1 MAVKW
6 SFTKRGTETVGG
18 VPSTSVG
25 RSTSGTAAA
34 PVRLGDLLLQKGAIQ
49 PDRLRAALIE
59 QQTTGKKLGEILV
72 RKGDLTDGDLQRYLA
87 MQHGDDAP
95 RFSMDDIP
103 PLPGSVA
110 DFALQDGV
118 VLYVAQGRVGHPA
131 IQSWLA
137 DARRMDIGIA
147 VEACDMDT
155 LSCLRGAL
163 SGGRNNQIAGLSAV
177 RKVRQVVAD
186 AVEKGASDVSMTL
199 VENGGNGY
207 MDVHYRVKGDLKL
220 VSQFTEKDGAQM
232 MGAMFQGMSKVADAT
247 VRDMDDQNAVINDI
261 AFLRGDDGRDLGLTG
276 LRLAKSKLVSGLGVA
291 VRLLYHQKG
300 DGNADLLDKL
310 GYSPRQNAIL
320 KRLARQTSGVNLFT
334 GPTGSG
340 KSTTLAAEIRMILLQ
355 RLGVKIITI
364 EDPVEYEFRDSR
376 VWQYKIANANTE
388 EEKSRA
394 FAGKLKA
401 ALRED
406 PDIIM
411 VGEIRGLET
420 AREAINA
427 AMTGHQVWTTL
438 HVTDPFQIIQR
449 LTAMGVE
456 PFLLTDP
463 SLMTAFIGQRLVKTL
478 CPHCSVPLAGSED
491 AFIAA
496 HPGGEQTLENLRTW
510 TKGTPFKDLSGV
522 RLLGGRGSPSASDAR
537 GAECPH
543 CHGTGISGRTVAA
556 QVIPTDDELLQG
568 LLERGPSRTRLDYL
582 ARPDAE
588 ITMQMHGIL
597 KVLAGEVDPRSAE
610 EMLDPIRARPDSLRE
625 LTMEDL

>member
-1 MAVKW
+1 
-6 SFTKRGTETVGG
+6 
-18 VPSTSVG
+18 
-25 RSTSGTAAA
+25 
-34 PVRLGDLLLQKGAIQ
+34 
-49 PDRLRAALIE
+49 
-59 QQTTGKKLGEILV
+59 
-72 RKGDLTDGDLQRYLA
+72 
-87 MQHGDDAP
+87 
-95 RFSMDDIP
+95 
-103 PLPGSVA
+103 
-110 DFALQDGV
+110 
-118 VLYVAQGRVGHPA
+118 
-131 IQSWLA
+131 
-137 DARRMDIGIA
+137 
-147 VEACDMDT
+147 
-155 LSCLRGAL
+155 
-163 SGGRNNQIAGLSAV
+163 
-177 RKVRQVVAD
+177 
-186 AVEKGASDVSMTL
+186 
-199 VENGGNGY
+199 

-291 VRLLYHQKG
+291 MRLLYHQKG

-320 KRLARQTSGVNLFT
+320 KRLSRLTSGVNLFT

-340 KSTTLAAEIRMILLQ
+340 KSTTLAAEIRMILSQ
-355 RLGVKIITI
+355 RKGVKTITI

-463 SLMTAFIGQRLVKTL
+463 SLMTAFIGQRLIKTL
-478 CPHCSVPLAGSED
+478 CPHCSVPLAGNED

-522 RLLGGRGSPSASDAR
+522 RLLGNQK
-537 GAECPH
+537 ECTH
-543 CHGTGISGRTVAA
+543 CHGSGISGRTVAA

-568 LLERGPSRTRLDYL
+568 LLEHGPSRTRADYL
-582 ARPDAE
+582 ARPDAQ

>member
-1 MAVKW
+1 
-6 SFTKRGTETVGG
+6 
-18 VPSTSVG
+18 
-25 RSTSGTAAA
+25 
-34 PVRLGDLLLQKGAIQ
+34 
-49 PDRLRAALIE
+49 
-59 QQTTGKKLGEILV
+59 
-72 RKGDLTDGDLQRYLA
+72 
-87 MQHGDDAP
+87 
-95 RFSMDDIP
+95 MDDLP

-110 DFALQDGV
+110 DFALQDGA

-137 DARRMDIGIA
+137 DAKRLGIQVS
-147 VEACDMDT
+147 VESCDMDT
-155 LSCLRGAL
+155 LSRLRGAL
-163 SGGRNNQIAGLSAV
+163 SGTRSNQIAGLSAV

-186 AVEKGASDVSMTL
+186 AVEKGASDISMTL

-207 MDVHYRVKGDLKL
+207 MDIHYRVKGDLKM
-220 VSQFTEKDGAQM
+220 VSQFTENDGAQM

-247 VRDMDDQNAVINDI
+247 MRDMDDQNAVINDI

-300 DGNADLLDKL
+300 DGGADLLDKL

-340 KSTTLAAEIRMILLQ
+340 KSTTLAAEIRMILLH

-376 VWQYKIANANTE
+376 VWQYRIANANTE

-411 VGEIRGLET
+411 VGEVRGLET

-438 HVTDPFQIIQR
+438 HVTDPFQILQR

-456 PFLLTDP
+456 PFLLSDP
-463 SLMTAFIGQRLVKTL
+463 SLMTAFIGQRLIKTL
-478 CPHCSVPLAGSED
+478 CPHCSVPLSGRED
-491 AFIAA
+491 AFIAE
-496 HPGGEQTLENLRTW
+496 HPGGAQALENLGTW
-510 TKGTPFKDLSGV
+510 TTGTPFLDLSGV
-522 RLLGGRGSPSASDAR
+522 RLQ
-537 GAECPH
+537 GAGCSH
-543 CHGTGISGRTVAA
+543 CNGTGISGRTVVA

-568 LLERGPSRTRLDYL
+568 LLERGPSRTRTDYL

>member
-1 MAVKW
+1 MAVNW
-6 SFTKRGTETVGG
+6 GFTRKSAESAR
-18 VPSTSVG
+18 
-25 RSTSGTAAA
+25 AAQA
-34 PVRLGDLLLQKGAIQ
+34 PVRLGDLLVQKGVIQ
-49 PDRLRAALIE
+49 PDRLRAALVE
-59 QQTTGKKLGEILV
+59 QQTTGKKLGEIFV
-72 RKGDLTDGDLQRYLA
+72 KNGDLSDEDLERYLV
-87 MQHGDDAP
+87 MQHGNDAP
-95 RFSMDDIP
+95 RSSMDDLP

-110 DFALQDGV
+110 DFALQDGA

-137 DARRMDIGIA
+137 DARRMDIQIS
-147 VEACDMDT
+147 VESCDMDT
-155 LSCLRGAL
+155 LSRLRGAL
-163 SGGRNNQIAGLSAV
+163 SGARSNQIAGLSAV

-186 AVEKGASDVSMTL
+186 AVEKGASDISMTL

-207 MDVHYRVKGDLKL
+207 MDVHYRVKGDLKI

-247 VRDMDDQNAVINDI
+247 VRDMDDQNAVINDV

-276 LRLAKSKLVSGLGVA
+276 LRLAKSKLVSGMGVA

-310 GYSPRQNAIL
+310 GYSSRQNAIL
-320 KRLARQTSGVNLFT
+320 RRLARLTSGVNLFT

-340 KSTTLAAEIRMILLQ
+340 KSTTLAAEIRMILKHRQ
-355 RLGVKIITI
+355 GVKIITI

-376 VWQYKIANANTE
+376 VWQYRIANANTE

-438 HVTDPFQIIQR
+438 HVTDPFQILQR

-478 CPHCSVPLAGSED
+478 CPHCSVPLEGNEER
-491 AFIAA
+491 FIAE
-496 HPGGEQTLENLRTW
+496 HPGGAQTLENLTTW
-510 TKGTPFKDLSGV
+510 TKGTPFHDLSGV
-522 RLLGGRGSPSASDAR
+522 RLIGGRTLQGVGTLQGEA
-537 GAECPH
+537 CPH

-568 LLERGPSRTRLDYL
+568 LLEHGPSRTRSDYL

-588 ITMQMHGIL
+588 ITMQMHGVL
-597 KVLAGEVDPRSAE
+597 KILAGEVDPRSAE
-610 EMLDPIRARPDSLRE
+610 EMLDPIRSRPDSLRE